1 MEIVTGEPAPQ
12 LERAD
17 AVRLLEEMAA
27 VVRTIFGVE
36 ASASAAPPASQP
48 APAVAVPATAPLTPP
63 APAPVVAPA
72 PVAAPGVP
80 ASIPVPGAAILQ
92 EIAFLDD

>member
-36 ASASAAPPASQP
+36 SPPPPPRRPPSRHRPPGP
-48 APAVAVPATAPLTPP
+48 APAA
-63 APAPVVAPA
+63 APAPMPSAG
-72 PVAAPGVP
+72 GVP

>member
-17 AVRLLEEMAA
+17 AARLLEEMAA

-36 ASASAAPPASQP
+36 STTSTASAPEP
-48 APAVAVPATAPLTPP
+48 APAVAAPATAP
-63 APAPVVAPA
+63 APAPVASPA
-72 PVAAPGVP
+72 PMPGGVP